1 MKIIKKIFKW
11 LGIGILTFILIIVL
25 GTVFAT
31 NYYPSFGG
39 TVTKVLKAEYAKAD
53 NHNGDKFSY
62 PISATHDMDFRKGMK
77 YMEEESKIKDLVEPI
92 EPLPMLFVDSL
103 LLTQTPD
110 TQTRVIWFGHST
122 FLIQMNGKNILIDPV
137 FSDYASPFQFA
148 GPKRFKGDLPIEIE
162 QLPQIDII
170 ILSHDHYDHLD
181 HTSILKL
188 KEKTNQYILPLGNR
202 VHLERWGVDAAKIT
216 ELNWWEEAKVDS
228 LTFACLPS
236 RHYSGRGLTNRHE
249 TLWGS
254 WAIMSSDE
262 KIYFSGDG
270 GYGTHFKEIG
280 DKYGSFDLALVEC
293 GQYNDMWKEV
303 HMMPEESAQAAIDL
317 NAKMAMPIHW
327 GAFSLAAHSWQEPVE
342 RISEAAKKL
351 DLKLVTPKIGEP
363 IILGVQEPNTAWW
376 NF

>member
-11 LGIGILTFILIIVL
+11 LGIAILAFILIIVL
-25 GTVFAT
+25 GTAFVT

-39 TVTKVLKAEYAKAD
+39 TVTKELKAKYSKAD
-53 NHNGDKFSY
+53 NHNGEKFNF
-62 PISATHDMDFRKGMK
+62 PISAAHDMNFRKGMK
-77 YMEEESKIKDLVEPI
+77 YMKDEAKIKHILEPT

-188 KEKTNQYILPLGNR
+188 KEKTNQYVLPLGTR
-202 VHLERWGVDAAKIT
+202 VHLERWGVDSSKIT
-216 ELNWWEEAKVDS
+216 ELNWWEETTIDS

-236 RHYSGRGLTNRHE
+236 RHYSGRGLTDRHA

-280 DKYGSFDLALVEC
+280 DKYGIFDLVLVEC
-293 GQYNDMWKEV
+293 GQYNAMWEEV
-303 HMMPEESAQAAIDL
+303 HMIPEKSAQAAIDL

-327 GAFSLAAHSWQEPVE
+327 GAFSLAAHGWKEPIE
-342 RISEAAKKL
+342 RISKAAKEL
-351 DLKLVTPKIGEP
+351 DLKLVTPRIGEP
-363 IILGVQEPNTAWW
+363 IIIGEQEPTTAWW
-376 NF
+376 K

>member
-11 LGIGILTFILIIVL
+11 LGIAILSFILIIVL

-39 TVTKVLKAEYAKAD
+39 TVTKALKAKYAKAD
-53 NHNGDKFSY
+53 NHNGEKFSY
-62 PISATHDMDFRKGMK
+62 PISAAHDMNFRKGME
-77 YMEEESKIKDLVEPI
+77 YMKEEAKIKHLVEPN
-92 EPLPMLFVDSL
+92 EPLPMLFLDSL

-110 TQTRVIWFGHST
+110 TQTKVIWFGHST

-162 QLPQIDII
+162 QLPQIDIV

-202 VHLERWGVDAAKIT
+202 VHFERWGVDTAKII
-216 ELNWWEEAKVDS
+216 ELNWWEEAKVDG

-236 RHYSGRGLTNRHE
+236 RHYSGRGMTNRHE

-254 WAIMSSDE
+254 WAIMSPDE

-280 DKYGSFDLALVEC
+280 EKYESFDLALVEC
-293 GQYNDMWKEV
+293 GQYNEMWKEV

-327 GAFSLAAHSWQEPVE
+327 GAFSLAAHSWTEPVE

-351 DLKLVTPKIGEP
+351 DLKLATPKIGEP
-363 IILGVQEPNTAWW
+363 IILGKQEPNTAWW
-376 NF
+376 K